1 MFLARNNKELMRVM
15 DSFKNNRISYI
26 KAIFTVIL
34 LMVMLCYVARA
45 GYVALV
51 TDVPRECRDV
61 ANVQMTQAIVDGDN
75 PFEIKD
81 NILKQFAYVYTPLN
95 SIIVALIHKITHVGI
110 VRLHYVVDFLY
121 IFMSAVLLSWYVYKR
136 KKDLFWTIVT
146 FGFSWMMG
154 CRMGFISAI
163 PDHLAT
169 LIWIVMLLILEK
181 NKIDHKVVAVLS
193 VLSVLLFYAKQYF
206 VVVALA
212 VFIYLCIKKWRY
224 AFFYAIECMLIGSIS
239 LVVINHFFPLFCIYE
254 LFFFSVQCNTIGMSN
269 VMYSLAQFK
278 YILGAFAVCWIACLV
293 YTAKK
298 VIVKERMHANIW
310 AVSSLVMVIP
320 LLYLGTNTGAS
331 LSYHL
336 QLWAPQL
343 VVCGMIAAQEVCD
356 ALLGNRKNILVMC
369 CWIFAMFNVGL
380 YVHRLCTAPILN
392 EEQIADWNKANGYID
407 DSVKAGKVLVMS
419 MEMGYRAI
427 GNEQVDLYDNGHN
440 YLAEIELIEKDVSDS
455 LVVMVLD
462 QLHLLDEKERLGKLM
477 KKRDSF
483 YESLIKENVYEMIVI
498 PQNSP
503 FNDFVDSTQY
513 KLVDEITLFTGGEQ
527 NISLYYKRA
536 K

>member
-1 MFLARNNKELMRVM
+1 MIDSNRTNKL
-15 DSFKNNRISYI
+15 NYI

-34 LMVMLCYVARA
+34 LMVMLYYVVRA
-45 GYVALV
+45 GYATLF
-51 TDVPRECRDV
+51 TDVPRECRDA

-81 NILKQFAYVYTPLN
+81 NMLQQFAYVYTPLN
-95 SIIVALIHKITHVGI
+95 SIIVALIHKVTHVGI

-121 IFMSAVLLSWYVYKR
+121 IFVSAVLLSWYIYKR

-154 CRMGFISAI
+154 YRIGFISTI
-163 PDHLAT
+163 PDHLGT
-169 LIWIVMLLILEK
+169 LIWIVMLLIMERK
-181 NKIDHKVVAVLS
+181 QIDHKVVGVLS

-212 VFIYLCIKKWRY
+212 VFIYLCIKNWKFAIY
-224 AFFYAIECMLIGSIS
+224 YAIECMVIGIFS
-239 LVVINHFFPLFCIYE
+239 LYVINHFFPLFCIYE

-269 VMYSLAQFK
+269 IVYSFGQFK
-278 YILGAFAVCWIACLV
+278 YLLGTFAVCWIACLV
-293 YTAKK
+293 YTVKK
-298 VIVKERMHANIW
+298 VIVKERISANIW

-331 LSYHL
+331 LSYHM
-336 QLWAPQL
+336 QLWAPQF
-343 VVCGMIAAQEVCD
+343 VVCGIIAAQEVCD
-356 ALLGNRKNILVMC
+356 DILEKRRNILVMC
-369 CWIFAMFNVGL
+369 CWIFVMFNVGL

-392 EEQIADWNKANGYID
+392 DEQTADWNRANGYID
-407 DSVKAGKVLVMS
+407 DSVKSGKVLVMS

-440 YLAEIELIEKDVSDS
+440 YLAFTDLIEKNGSDS
-455 LVVMVLD
+455 LVVLVLEKM
-462 QLHLLDEKERLGKLM
+462 HLLNEKERLSELM
-477 KKRDSF
+477 HKRDSY
-483 YESLIKENVYEMIVI
+483 YERLIKDNVYQMIII

-503 FNDFVDSTQY
+503 FNDLVDSTQY

-527 NISLYYKRA
+527 NTSLYYKLVE
-536 K
+536 